1 MYRKDEGI
9 VAELYITMPEIVS
22 ATFSANPAQI
32 NKNIVL
38 SVVVT
43 EKVIVL
49 EPEIRY
55 SGEFYSGEV

>member
-1 MYRKDEGI
+1 M
-9 VAELYITMPEIVS
+9 AELYITMPEIVS

-55 SGEFYSGEV
+55 SGEFYLGEV

>member
-1 MYRKDEGI
+1 M
-9 VAELYITMPEIVS
+9 AELYTTIPEIVS
-22 ATFSANPAQI
+22 ASFSANPTQI
-32 NKNIVL
+32 NAKIIL
-38 SVVVT
+38 TVVVT